1 MYLVWVCP
9 TGSEVLRVVRTACS
23 RLSNRQNAGMLAAVA
38 SQEML
43 GNFVIRMSSWD
54 PLLWEQGET
63 KGTFEGYSAVADIH
77 CN

>member
-1 MYLVWVCP
+1 
-9 TGSEVLRVVRTACS
+9 
-23 RLSNRQNAGMLAAVA
+23 MLAAVA